1 MKRARLLALLLLVVV
16 GVGFGMRGVQGQEP
30 ARPAPWPEIWATHP
44 LNTSAQSI
52 GLPMIASEDTYLW
65 SNRPGENFGNLD
77 YGEIGP
83 GKRALFKFNLAE
95 VPTQGSLPI
104 QGIHLAIA
112 LVDTVPNSFW
122 LGVAGTCTP
131 WQENTATW
139 NNANCYPPFALTL
152 YPDTAPHWEFIDL
165 WRPGAVVAENGY
177 ILFDTSNA
185 LVARR
190 FLTREAGDEW
200 APRLIVSY
208 SRDTQPPALTAYGGP
223 PSSTTLMV
231 PDWAF
236 DLSISEDAGLRRIYF
251 ERQMKSTGVREEAVI
266 EAAQISQQLRLEP
279 AVGCARNRY
288 ESTLFTTFPFPD
300 RPLGNDF
307 RYQIWL
313 EDCLG
318 KRSEPLVFEHLVHV
332 ERIEYASLRDFND
345 QPLEVG
351 SVMRKEDRG
360 TTELTPASI
369 QYGYGETGH
378 FGSISDSAEYWVNAP
393 NFPAGSEGV
402 LEGERINSSPAKG
415 IRLFVPWYDF
425 ETIRVAGLQVKK
437 GTITRIPLR
446 VPLGEQVIIA
456 TVANTTGET
465 SEEDS
470 PGGMASLGVE
480 DATGTSTQIKQ
491 VYVSNNNIFV
501 TGELTQWAGEVVTL
515 TLDFSPNNGR
525 EWAMRLNE
533 IVVSAQNPDLSV
545 DGQALALP
553 VDSLRAGVPL
563 PIDYQVGLVRATQ
576 PTTLTLEASL
586 AVTLSD
592 FSVQPSAQFTQTDR
606 LRYEWVMA
614 ELLTGSRVLTA
625 TATIDTPGSYALDLS
640 IANLRDPFLANNQ
653 AQIQL
658 IASQNIVYL
667 PSTPA
672 P

>member
-30 ARPAPWPEIWATHP
+30 ARLAPWSEIWATHP
-44 LNTSAQSI
+44 LNTSSRLI
-52 GLPMIASEDTYLW
+52 GLPMIASEDTYLL
-65 SNRPGENFGNLD
+65 SNRPGDNFGNLD

-83 GKRALFKFNLAE
+83 GKRALLKFNLAE

-139 NNANCYPPFALTL
+139 NNANCYPPSALTL

-165 WRPGAVVAENGY
+165 WRPGVVVAENGY

-208 SRDTQPPALTAYGGP
+208 SRDTQPPSLNKYEEP
-223 PSSTTLMV
+223 PSGTTLMT
-231 PDWAF
+231 PGSEF
-236 DLSISEDAGLRRIYF
+236 NLSLFEDAGLRRIYF

-266 EAAQISQQLRLEP
+266 EATQISQQLRLEP
-279 AVGCARNRY
+279 AADCARSNY
-288 ESTLFTTFPFPD
+288 ERTLFTTFPFPD
-300 RPLGNDF
+300 RPLGKDF

-318 KRSEPLVFEHLVHV
+318 KRSEPLVFEQLFHV
-332 ERIEYASLRDFND
+332 ARMEGPSLYDFIGE
-345 QPLEVG
+345 PL
-351 SVMRKEDRG
+351 SLWKVMRRDDRG
-360 TTELTPASI
+360 TTELLPAVA
-369 QYGYGETGH
+369 QEGVMGPLY
-378 FGSISDSAEYWVNAP
+378 FGSVSNVAEYWVDAP
-393 NFPAGSEGV
+393 GFPTGSEGV
-402 LEGERINSSPAKG
+402 LEGERSNSSPAKG
-415 IRLFVPWYDF
+415 IRLFVPWHGF
-425 ETIRVAGLQVKK
+425 ETIRAAGLELKK
-437 GTITRIPLR
+437 GEIARIPLR
-446 VPLGEQVIIA
+446 VPFGEQVVVATTANTSGETAEEETPGGIA
-456 TVANTTGET
+456 T
-465 SEEDS
+465 
-470 PGGMASLGVE
+470 LGVE
-480 DATGTSTQIKQ
+480 DSRGATSQIAQ
-491 VYVSNNNIFV
+491 LYVYNNHIFV
-501 TGELTQWAGEVVTL
+501 AGSLTQWAGEVVTL
-515 TLDFSPNNGR
+515 TLDFSPSNGR
-525 EWAMRLNE
+525 EWAMQLNE

-545 DGQALALP
+545 EGQALVLP
-553 VDSLRAGVPL
+553 VNSLRTGVPL
-563 PIDYQVGLVRATQ
+563 PITYQVGQVRATQ
-576 PTTLTLEASL
+576 PTTLTLEAPL

-606 LRYEWVMA
+606 LRYEWVMPR
-614 ELLTGSRVLTA
+614 LLAGSRVLTA

-640 IANLRDPFLANNQ
+640 IANQRDPVLANNQ

-658 IASQNIVYL
+658 TGSENLVYL
-667 PSTPA
+667 PTLSA
-672 P
+672 R